1 MPNVEFEKDTLL
13 FLEDQ
18 MHLGTLTVGDR
29 RMDKDLLARVREV
42 AEEAAEPSARHGRA
56 VSQVGRWIG
65 GG

>member
-13 FLEDQ
+13 FLADQ
-18 MHLGTLTVGDR
+18 MHLGTLTVVDR

-42 AEEAAEPSARHGRA
+42 AEEAVESSARHGRA
-56 VSQVGRWIG
+56 VSQVGRLVG

>member
-42 AEEAAEPSARHGRA
+42 AEEAAEPSATMLRWAGVPRRGRA
-56 VSQVGRWIG
+56 V
-65 GG
+65 